1 MCGRRSVALDM
12 DLERALTLLRDNR
25 RGVLVTQRGNGRPQ
39 LSNIAYHLGEDGI
52 VRISITDD
60 RAKTKNIRRHPQ
72 VSLYV
77 GRDDFWA
84 YMVVD
89 ADAELTPVAA
99 DPSDA
104 TVDELVEYYRSL
116 QGEHPDWDDYRQ
128 TMVKDKRLIARL
140 RPTHAYGMWP
150 EG

>member
-1 MCGRRSVALDM
+1 M
-12 DLERALTLLRDNR
+12 DLERALTLLGENR
-25 RGVLVTQRGNGRPQ
+25 RGVLVTQRQNGRPQ

-60 RAKTKNIRRHPQ
+60 RAKTKNIRRNPQ

-99 DPSDA
+99 DPNDA
-104 TVDELVEYYRSL
+104 TVDELVDYYRSL
-116 QGEHPDWDDYRQ
+116 QGEHPDWDDYRAAMERDQ
-128 TMVKDKRLIARL
+128 RVLL
-140 RPTHAYGMWP
+140 RVTITKAGPKVSG
-150 EG
+150 